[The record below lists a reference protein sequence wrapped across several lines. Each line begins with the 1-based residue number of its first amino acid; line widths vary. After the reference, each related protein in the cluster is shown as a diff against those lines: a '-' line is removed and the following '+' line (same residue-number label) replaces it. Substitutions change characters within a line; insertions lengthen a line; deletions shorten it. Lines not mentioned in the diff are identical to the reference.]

1 MNFLS
6 TVRAR
11 RGHFLLESGHHGDFW
26 LDLETL
32 CLRPGMIQPFA
43 SELAARL
50 QMYEVEAVC
59 GPLTEGAFVA
69 LMVAA
74 DLSCDFTY
82 AERFAN
88 PGRNELYPVDYRVPR
103 TLQPFVRGR
112 RVAVINDVIGAGS
125 AVRGACA
132 HLSEL
137 GAEVAVIGALLVL
150 GESIASFARERSI
163 PIETLERAPAN
174 LWTPAECPLCRSG
187 APIEQV
193 T

>member
-1 MNFLS
+1 MNGAFLS

-11 RGHFLLESGHHGDFW
+11 RGHFRLESGHHGDLW
-26 LDLETL
+26 LDLESL

-59 GPLTEGAFVA
+59 GPLTEGAFIA

-88 PGRNELYPVDYRVPR
+88 RATDALYPVEYRVPR

-112 RVAVINDVIGAGS
+112 RVAIVNDVIGAGS
-125 AVRGACA
+125 AVRGAHA
-132 HLSEL
+132 HLCEL
-137 GAEVAVIGALLVL
+137 GAEVAVIGSLLVL
-150 GESIASFARERSI
+150 GESIGDFARERGI
-163 PIETLERAPAN
+163 PIETLDQLPGN

-187 APIEQV
+187 APIEP
-193 T
+193 

>member
-1 MNFLS
+1 MSGAFLS

-11 RGHFLLESGHHGDFW
+11 RGHFRLESGHHGDLW
-26 LDLETL
+26 LDLESL

-50 QMYEVEAVC
+50 QTYEVEAVC

-88 PGRNELYPVDYRVPR
+88 RTTDALYPVEYRVPR

-112 RVAVINDVIGAGS
+112 RVAIVNDVIGAGS
-125 AVRGACA
+125 AVRGAHA
-132 HLSEL
+132 HLCEL
-137 GAEVAVIGALLVL
+137 GAEVAVIGSLLVL
-150 GESIASFARERSI
+150 GESIGDFARERGI
-163 PIETLERAPAN
+163 PIETLEQLPGN

-187 APIEQV
+187 APIEP
-193 T
+193 